1 MMAAVAFFA
10 DIFAMSVQGLK
21 SHSPFARS
29 KSGCF
34 SIVSLAL
41 AGAMLFAAP
50 VSAQSLSDK
59 LMQSMGNDLRK
70 LTPQTSPERPA
81 LRPENKIPQRI
92 PAHPQNVPAAPSSA
106 NFDFYVL
113 ALSWSPSYC
122 ADNGNR
128 SDARQQCGN
137 GRNYGFVVHGLWP
150 QFERGFPE
158 NCRHDQA
165 NNQVPRDLVS
175 SLSDIMP
182 AAGLMRYQW
191 RKHGTC
197 AGISQRDYFTT
208 MRNAYQAVTIPPA
221 LRAVSSPRSVD
232 PQLVEKAFIAAN
244 PGLPADAIAVTCNR
258 RRLQEVRICMDKN
271 LKFRTCGEVD
281 RNSCRSRSVNLL
293 PNR

>member
-1 MMAAVAFFA
+1 
-10 DIFAMSVQGLK
+10 MSVQGLK
-21 SHSPFARS
+21 SYSPFARS
-29 KSGCF
+29 KTGCF
-34 SIVSLAL
+34 SVLSLAL
-41 AGAMLFAAP
+41 VSALLFAAP

-59 LMQSMGNDLRK
+59 LMQSMGNDLHK
-70 LTPQTSPERPA
+70 LKPLNNSERPS

-92 PAHPQNVPAAPSSA
+92 PVNPKNAPVAPSTA

-128 SDARQQCGN
+128 SDARQQCGI

-165 NNQVPRDLVS
+165 NDQVPRDLVS

-208 MRNAYQAVTIPPA
+208 MRNAYQAITIPPA

-258 RRLQEVRICMDKN
+258 RRLQEVRICMDKD
-271 LKFRTCGEVD
+271 LKFRSCGEVD